1 MIDNLKK
8 KDEKNSMV
16 NGYFLNLL
24 LYGLGILGK
33 LYLKTHLSLIWKH
46 KKEKKKV
53 IVVPI

>member
-16 NGYFLNLL
+16 NGYFLNLV

>member
-33 LYLKTHLSLIWKH
+33 L
-46 KKEKKKV
+46 
-53 IVVPI
+53 